1 MNCVGDCR
9 QLSREVCKVA
19 FCLQCV
25 STYALRE
32 RERERHRKRDD
43 NGGGG
48 GGRGETMVTDWFEW
62 AMDTTI
68 IPDYAKKMPNK
79 PLARQMFRNGTVET
93 WQALDGLAD

>member
-1 MNCVGDCR
+1 
-9 QLSREVCKVA
+9 
-19 FCLQCV
+19 
-25 STYALRE
+25 
-32 RERERHRKRDD
+32 
-43 NGGGG
+43 
-48 GGRGETMVTDWFEW
+48 MVTDWFEW